1 MSTRRALAAVVAA
14 GSLLASGA
22 TAAGASAATTANT
35 LVPPA
40 VGPITVD
47 IGPTIID
54 GVVMDPGLHVTV
66 PPAEGAARVP
76 AWSGATDQEAN

>member
-35 LVPPA
+35 FVPPA